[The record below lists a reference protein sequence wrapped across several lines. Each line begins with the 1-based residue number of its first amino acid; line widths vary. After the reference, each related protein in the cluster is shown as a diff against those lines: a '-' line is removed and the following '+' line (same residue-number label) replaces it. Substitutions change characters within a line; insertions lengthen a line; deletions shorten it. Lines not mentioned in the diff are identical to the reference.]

1 MAPRRACQSYN
12 LSLSG
17 CRNDGNGARV
27 KPVVGRRERGLPHRS
42 LRLGALAYFW
52 KRKNCFIELSPD
64 VSKGLHTL
72 LAVFWKPLLS
82 GLTEEHPCLPAFLPP
97 RLGWCNI
104 CTAPFLAFKMC
115 LTLHL
120 FFCPTV
126 SFLSL
131 YTLLPSISL
140 TFLNHREGVRICVSN
155 VSHFLHQ
162 NYIYKY
168 IIYIYNIYIC
178 IYMNCCAVPLKL
190 TQYCKS
196 TILQ

>member
-82 GLTEEHPCLPAFLPP
+82 GLTGEHPCLPAFLPP

-120 FFCPTV
+120 FI
-126 SFLSL
+126 FLSYRFFPVFIHSSAFYLPHFSKPQRRCQNLCKQRFPFPPPKL
-131 YTLLPSISL
+131 YI
-140 TFLNHREGVRICVSN
+140 
-155 VSHFLHQ
+155 
-162 NYIYKY
+162 
-168 IIYIYNIYIC
+168 
-178 IYMNCCAVPLKL
+178 
-190 TQYCKS
+190 
-196 TILQ
+196 